1 MGTDP
6 VSVERVSALAAVPEG
21 FFAGVGGGEETWIGA
36 LFEAD
41 FFFFKKN
48 SFGGFAVFCL
58 LSVIFRP
65 FFSFFFPGGR
75 LFLSVFRSFEERDS
89 RERAPFMAERG
100 MEMGCGGKKKKK
112 SGGGSGRVSC
122 CYW

>member
-41 FFFFKKN
+41 FFFFKKKLFWGLCGFLS
-48 SFGGFAVFCL
+48 SFCYFPPFFLFL
-58 LSVIFRP
+58 LSRGKAVSLR
-65 FFSFFFPGGR
+65 FP
-75 LFLSVFRSFEERDS
+75 VFRGER
-89 RERAPFMAERG
+89 
-100 MEMGCGGKKKKK
+100 
-112 SGGGSGRVSC
+112 
-122 CYW
+122 